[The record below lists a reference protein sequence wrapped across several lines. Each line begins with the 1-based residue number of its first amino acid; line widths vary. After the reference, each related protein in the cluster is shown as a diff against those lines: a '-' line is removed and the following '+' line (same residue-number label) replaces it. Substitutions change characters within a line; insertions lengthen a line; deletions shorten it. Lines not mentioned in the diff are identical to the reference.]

1 MRNLDCNTKEE
12 TMIVAFLDLLGFSYL
27 LKTDQK
33 VALNNLNHFNNDL
46 LRRESD
52 EKKMAVSGKETVTQL
67 RETSSISSFSY
78 MISFSDSLVLGSDK
92 PDLFVKQLSG
102 YLADLYIEFS
112 EPFINPFKDINE
124 VHSLKDTTSFREGTH
139 IEVKSD
145 RAFPLLFRG
154 GLSLGDDVSFFKEYH
169 ICGKEMEKNSL
180 NVIGLTYLEAVELEK
195 SGKGPRLFCN
205 KEVVDKISDKAIIRE
220 VDAKNN
226 IYEIIWTVQACEK
239 LEHSKGIAA
248 VHNSIYGTLLLPAL
262 NLYKYYKDKVEVKD
276 QYLELVK
283 LVYRGSLIYAQKK
296 SDQEYRKVKKVLL
309 KILKENDIC

>member
-1 MRNLDCNTKEE
+1 
-12 TMIVAFLDLLGFSYL
+12 MIVAFLDLLGFSYL

-52 EKKMAVSGKETVTQL
+52 DQKMDESDGDSVAKL
-67 RETSSISSFSY
+67 RETSSISSFLY
-78 MISFSDSLVLGSDK
+78 MISFSDSLVLGSDQ

-124 VHSLKDTTSFREGTH
+124 VHSLKDTTSLREGSRV
-139 IEVKSD
+139 EVKSD

-154 GLSLGDDVSFFKEYH
+154 GISYGKDVDFYQEYH
-169 ICGKEMEKNSL
+169 IYEKTLKRNSL
-180 NVIGLTYLEAVELEK
+180 SVSGLTYLEAVELEK
-195 SGKGPRLFCN
+195 AGKGPRLFCN

-220 VDAKNN
+220 VDAKKD

-262 NLYKYYKDKVEVKD
+262 NLYKYYKDKEVKD

-283 LVYRGSLIYAQKK
+283 LVCRGSLIYARKK
-296 SDQEYRKVKKVLL
+296 SDQEYREVFNALS
-309 KILKENDIC
+309 KILADYYIKNILEI